1 MIMNEYEKYYWRIM
15 VDFALTRAPSEIV
28 PTIWKYTKKVML
40 YMCDE
45 SLFDEKQAP
54 FGYYRNDSFNAGV
67 AIKGIQFYTTY
78 PEFPY
83 VAAAMKHLEEYQET
97 LLKCNDFQKYVKY
110 MQKYE
115 NTPKYELGKQKSK
128 DGKTFY
134 KIKALKPFSF
144 YYQNKFHIVKKGE
157 EGGWVSSEN
166 NLSQEGKCWIDKESI
181 VADNARVENNALIFD
196 SRICGNVTVKDFAI
210 IKNNSFLSQNV
221 LIEKSAIVDKSDIF
235 NNALV
240 TDNAYIYLSKIVN
253 NVEVYGY
260 SKVYNCELLGSVWIE
275 NSELN
280 KKKINGNKKIKG
292 ETNI

>member
-1 MIMNEYEKYYWRIM
+1 MIMNEYERHYWRIM

-28 PTIWKYTKKVML
+28 PTIWKYTKKVMV

-54 FGYYRNDSFNAGV
+54 FAYYRNDSFNAGV
-67 AIKGIQFYTTY
+67 PIKGIQFYTTY

-83 VAAAMKHLEEYQET
+83 VAATMKHLEEYQET

-115 NTPKYELGKQKSK
+115 NTPKYELGKQKFK

-134 KIKALKPFSF
+134 RIKALKPFSF

-181 VADNARVENNALIFD
+181 VADNARVKNNALIFD

>member
-1 MIMNEYEKYYWRIM
+1 MNEYERHYWRIM

-54 FGYYRNDSFNAGV
+54 FAYYRNDSFNAGV
-67 AIKGIQFYTTY
+67 PIKGIQFYTTY

-83 VAAAMKHLEEYQET
+83 VAATMKHLEEYQET

-115 NTPKYELGKQKSK
+115 NTPKYELGKQKFK

-134 KIKALKPFSF
+134 RIKALKPFSF

-181 VADNARVENNALIFD
+181 VADNARVKNNALIFD

>member
-1 MIMNEYEKYYWRIM
+1 MIMNEYERHYWRIM
-15 VDFALTRAPSEIV
+15 VDLALTRSPSEIV

-54 FGYYRNDSFNAGV
+54 FGYFRNINFGV

-83 VAAAMKHLEEYQET
+83 VEAAMKHLEEYQEE

-110 MQKYE
+110 MKKWE
-115 NTPKYELGKQKSK
+115 DTPKYELGKQKSK

-134 KIKALKPFSF
+134 KIRALKPFSF
-144 YYQNKFHIVKKGE
+144 YYRNKFYIVKKGE
-157 EGGWVSSEN
+157 DGGWVSSES
-166 NLSQEGKCWIDKESI
+166 NLSQKGNCWIDKDSV
-181 VADNARVENNALIFD
+181 VADNARVEDNALVFD
-196 SRICGNVTVKDFAI
+196 SRICGNVIIKDFAI
-210 IKNNSFLSQNV
+210 IKNNSFLAQNV
-221 LIEKSAIVDKSDIF
+221 LIEKKAIVDKSDIF

-260 SKVYNCELLGSVWIE
+260 SKVYNCELLGSLWIE
-275 NSELN
+275 DSELN
-280 KKKINGNKKIKG
+280 KKKLSGNKKIKG

>member
-1 MIMNEYEKYYWRIM
+1 MIMNEYERHYWRIM

-54 FGYYRNDSFNAGV
+54 FAYYRNDSFNAGV
-67 AIKGIQFYTTY
+67 PIKGIQFYTTY

-83 VAAAMKHLEEYQET
+83 VAATMKHLEEYQET

-115 NTPKYELGKQKSK
+115 NTPKYELGKQKFK

-134 KIKALKPFSF
+134 RIKALKPFSF

-181 VADNARVENNALIFD
+181 VADNARVKNNALIFD